1 MIEKPQGYV
10 LDTWAIIAY
19 LEGELA
25 GAEVRRLI
33 LAAPLT
39 GTPLLMSVINA
50 AEVWYTFARETSA
63 ARADQSLVELQQAG
77 ISFWP
82 ADLEMAR
89 VAAKFKAAHRMS
101 LADCFATALAESQ
114 QAALVTGDPEFKQ
127 VEHEVKIV
135 WLQ

>member
-1 MIEKPQGYV
+1 MIEKPRGYV

-33 LAAPLT
+33 LTSPLT

-50 AEVWYTFARETSA
+50 AEVWYTIARETSA
-63 ARADQSLVELQQAG
+63 ARADQSLVEIQQAG

-89 VAAKFKAAHRMS
+89 AAAAFKAAHRMS
-101 LADCFATALAESQ
+101 LADCFAAALAQTQRAE
-114 QAALVTGDPEFKQ
+114 LVTGDPEFKQ
-127 VEHEVKIV
+127 VEGKIKLV
-135 WLQ
+135 WL